1 MKRLYWLPAAA
12 LFACGGGDGG
22 GHEEPASSSAPVE
35 PAESATDTIDEAPQ
49 LKGEGLAAALNDSNV
64 FLLDVRNPE
73 ELEEL
78 GTVEG
83 YTTSPSTNL
92 PIGSTSY
99 RRTNPSSPPETAE
112 DERATCRGLA
122 ERKWVRGHRF
132 LRDERLQWREDLS
145 EGKLRVTETL

>member
-49 LKGEGLAAALNDSNV
+49 LKGEELAAALNDSNV
-64 FLLDVRNPE
+64 FLLDVRKPRRV
-73 ELEEL
+73 
-78 GTVEG
+78 GGIG
-83 YTTSPSTNL
+83 YGSRATPTSPSTNL

-112 DERATCRGLA
+112 DEP
-122 ERKWVRGHRF
+122 
-132 LRDERLQWREDLS
+132 
-145 EGKLRVTETL
+145 RVPRPC

>member
-35 PAESATDTIDEAPQ
+35 PAESATDVIDEAPQ
-49 LKGEGLAAALNDSNV
+49 LKGEELAAALNDSNV

-83 YTTSPSTNL
+83 YTNIPIDQLADRLDEL
-92 PIGSTSY
+92 PKDKPIL
-99 RRTNPSSPPETAE
+99 TA
-112 DERATCRGLA
+112 
-122 ERKWVRGHRF
+122 
-132 LRDERLQWREDLS
+132 
-145 EGKLRVTETL
+145 

>member
-1 MKRLYWLPAAA
+1 MKRIYWLPAAA

-49 LKGEGLAAALNDSNV
+49 LKGEELAAALNDSNV

-83 YTTSPSTNL
+83 YTNIPIDQLANRLDEL
-92 PIGSTSY
+92 PKDKPIL
-99 RRTNPSSPPETAE
+99 TA
-112 DERATCRGLA
+112 
-122 ERKWVRGHRF
+122 
-132 LRDERLQWREDLS
+132 
-145 EGKLRVTETL
+145 

>member
-49 LKGEGLAAALNDSNV
+49 LKGEELAAALNDSNV

-83 YTTSPSTNL
+83 YTNNIPARSTNPTCRSARRATEGQTHPHRL
-92 PIGSTSY
+92 KR
-99 RRTNPSSPPETAE
+99 RRTS
-112 DERATCRGLA
+112 RACRGLA

-132 LRDERLQWREDLS
+132 LRDERLRWREDLS
-145 EGKLRVTETL
+145 C

>member
-35 PAESATDTIDEAPQ
+35 PAESAIDTIDEAPQ
-49 LKGEGLAAALNDSNV
+49 LKGEELAAALNDSNV

-83 YTTSPSTNL
+83 YTNIPIDQLADRLDEL
-92 PIGSTSY
+92 PKDKPIL
-99 RRTNPSSPPETAE
+99 TA
-112 DERATCRGLA
+112 
-122 ERKWVRGHRF
+122 
-132 LRDERLQWREDLS
+132 
-145 EGKLRVTETL
+145 